1 MRGGQAVAEVL
12 VREGVEVV
20 FCLPSNAMIDEA
32 AARGIRPIVG
42 REERSVINM
51 ADAYTRMH
59 DGRRIGV
66 AMVQHGPGAEHAFGG
81 IAQAYADSVPVLFLP
96 SGMARPRLGVR
107 TTFDAVTAY
116 RPVAKWTSRFDT
128 AATVPHQ
135 LRRAFQKLRS
145 GRPGPV
151 VLEMPADVVSEEF
164 DDELFDYTP
173 PARPR
178 SAADPAEVTR
188 AVDLLRAAER
198 PIIHVGQGV
207 LWARASAALVEFAEL
222 ADAPVMTTYT
232 AKSAFPENHPLAIG
246 CGGVAITPQ
255 IRDLLPDA
263 DLVFSVGASLAKT
276 LGSFPIPAG
285 KTMIQATNDPDDLSM
300 EYDLAAGL
308 VGDAALVLGQLC
320 AELRSR
326 GGAAGGMAGSAAS
339 GRAAGGLR
347 GARALVARARERAAS
362 EWAAKLTSDEV
373 PINPLRVVAEV
384 IAATDPDHTVIT
396 HDSGYPRDHLAPH
409 YISTVPRGY
418 LGWGNSTP
426 LGSSIGLA
434 LGAKAAAPDK
444 TVIAFLGDA
453 AFGQCGLELETSVRC
468 GLPLLCVLVNN
479 SEMGNYEKLQ
489 PVAQDKFGIKYL
501 SGRYTEVAL
510 ALGADAERIERP
522 QDLAP
527 ALKRALAAVQGGRT
541 VLLEVITRPEAAFV
555 RPLS

>member
-1 MRGGQAVAEVL
+1 MRGGEAVAEVL

-20 FCLPSNAMIDEA
+20 FCLPSNALIDEA

-51 ADAYTRMH
+51 ADAYSRMH

-66 AMVQHGPGAEHAFGG
+66 CMVQHGPGAEHAFGG

-116 RPVAKWTSRFDT
+116 RPVAKWSSRFNT
-128 AATVPHQ
+128 AASVPHQ
-135 LRRAFQKLRS
+135 LRRAFQQLRS

-151 VLEMPADVVSEEF
+151 VLEMPADVVTEEF
-164 DDELFDYTP
+164 DAGLFGYTP

-178 SAADPAEVTR
+178 SQADPAEVAR
-188 AVDLLRAAER
+188 AVDLLLAAER

-222 ADAPVMTTYT
+222 AEAPVMTTYT
-232 AKSAFPENHPLAIG
+232 AKSAFPENHPLALG

-255 IRDLLPDA
+255 IHELLPDA
-263 DLVFSVGASLAKT
+263 DLIFSVGASLART
-276 LGSFPIPAG
+276 LASFPIPAG

-300 EYDLAAGL
+300 EYDLAVGL

-320 AELRSR
+320 DQLRSR
-326 GGAAGGMAGSAAS
+326 AS
-339 GRAAGGLR
+339 GRAGGRDSGRDRR
-347 GARALVARARERAAS
+347 GVRERVAQARERAAS

-373 PINPLRVVAEV
+373 PVNPLRVVAEV
-384 IAATDPDHTVIT
+384 IAATDPDQTVIT

-409 YISTVPRGY
+409 YVSTVPRGY

-434 LGAKAAAPDK
+434 LGAKAAAPGK
-444 TVIAFLGDA
+444 TVVAFLGDA
-453 AFGQCGLELETSVRC
+453 AFGQSGLELETSVRC

-489 PVAQDKFGIKYL
+489 PIAQEKFGIKHL
-501 SGRYTEVAL
+501 SGRYAEVAR
-510 ALGADAERIERP
+510 ALGADAERVERP
-522 QDLAP
+522 EDLAP
-527 ALKRALAAVQGGRT
+527 ALRRALAAVGAGRT
-541 VLLEVITRPEAAFV
+541 VLLEVITRPEPAFV

>member
-1 MRGGQAVAEVL
+1 MMRAGQAVAEIL
-12 VREGVEVV
+12 RREGVEVV
-20 FCLPSNAMIDEA
+20 FCVPSNALIDEVA
-32 AARGIRPIVG
+32 AVGIRPIVG

-59 DGRRIGV
+59 DGHRIGV
-66 AMVQHGPGAEHAFGG
+66 CMVQHGPGAEHAFGG
-81 IAQAYADSVPVLFLP
+81 IAQAHADSVPVLFLP

-107 TTFDAVTAY
+107 TTFDAVNAY
-116 RPVAKWTSRFDT
+116 RPISKWSSRFDT

-151 VLEMPADVVSEEF
+151 VLEMPADVVTEEL
-164 DDELFDYTP
+164 DGPFDYVP
-173 PARPR
+173 PTRPR
-178 SAADPAEVTR
+178 SQGDPAAVSR
-188 AVDLLRAAER
+188 AIDLLLAARR

-222 ADAPVMTTYT
+222 VEAPVMTTYT
-232 AKSAFPENHPLAIG
+232 AKSAFPENHPLALG

-255 IRDLLPDA
+255 IHDLLPEA
-263 DLVFSVGASLAKT
+263 DLIFSVGASLGRT

-300 EYDLAAGL
+300 EYNLACGL

-320 AELRSR
+320 DEIRSR
-326 GGAAGGMAGSAAS
+326 APGGVPD
-339 GRAAGGLR
+339 RR
-347 GARALVARARERAAS
+347 GVRELVARAQERAAS
-362 EWAAKLTSDEV
+362 EWAAKLGSDEV
-373 PINPLRVVAEV
+373 PINPLRVVAEI
-384 IAATDPDHTVIT
+384 IAATDPDQTVIT

-409 YISTVPRGY
+409 YVSTVPRGY
-418 LGWGNSTP
+418 LGWGNTTP

-434 LGAKAAAPDK
+434 LGAKAAVPDK

-453 AFGQCGLELETSVRC
+453 AFGQSGLELETSVRC

-489 PVAQDKFGIKYL
+489 PIAQERFGIKHL
-501 SGRYTEVAL
+501 SGRYADVAI
-510 ALGADAERIERP
+510 ALGAKAERVEQP
-522 QDLAP
+522 GELAQ
-527 ALKRALAAVQGGRT
+527 ALRKALAAVQGGST
-541 VLLEVITRPEAAFV
+541 VLLEVITRPEPAYV
-555 RPLS
+555 RPLT

>member
-1 MRGGQAVAEVL
+1 MGAAVMRGGEAVAEVL
-12 VREGVEVV
+12 RREGVEVV
-20 FCLPSNAMIDEA
+20 FCLPSNALIDEA
-32 AARGIRPIVG
+32 AAVGIRPIVG

-66 AMVQHGPGAEHAFGG
+66 CMVQHGPGAEHAFGG

-116 RPVAKWTSRFDT
+116 RPISKWSSRFDT

-151 VLEMPADVVSEEF
+151 VLEMPADVVTEEF
-164 DDELFDYTP
+164 DAGLFDYTP

-178 SAADPAEVTR
+178 SQADPAEVSR
-188 AVDLLRAAER
+188 AVDLLLAARR

-222 ADAPVMTTYT
+222 AEAPVMTTYS
-232 AKSAFPENHPLAIG
+232 AKSAFPEDHPLAIG

-255 IRDLLPDA
+255 IYELLPDA
-263 DLVFSVGASLAKT
+263 DLIFSVGASLART

-300 EYDLAAGL
+300 EYSLTCGL

-320 AELRSR
+320 RQIRLR
-326 GGAAGGMAGSAAS
+326 AADRS
-339 GRAAGGLR
+339 GRGVR
-347 GARALVARARERAAS
+347 ELVAQVRERAAS
-362 EWAAKLTSDEV
+362 QWAAKLTSDEV
-373 PINPLRVVAEV
+373 PINPLRVVAEI
-384 IAATDPDHTVIT
+384 IAATDPDQTVIT

-409 YISTVPRGY
+409 YVSTVPRGY

-434 LGAKAAAPDK
+434 LGAKAAVPDK

-453 AFGQCGLELETSVRC
+453 AFGQSGLELETSVRC

-489 PVAQDKFGIKYL
+489 PIAQKRFGIKHL
-501 SGRYTEVAL
+501 SGRYADVAVG
-510 ALGADAERIERP
+510 LGAQAARVERP
-522 QDLAP
+522 DELAP
-527 ALKRALAAVQGGRT
+527 ALRKALATVQGGT
-541 VLLEVITRPEAAFV
+541 TFLLEVITRPEPAFV
-555 RPLS
+555 RPLT

>member
-20 FCLPSNAMIDEA
+20 FCLPSNAMIDA
-32 AARGIRPIVG
+32 VAARGIRPIVG

-51 ADAYTRMH
+51 ADAYSRMH
-59 DGRRIGV
+59 DGERIGV

-151 VLEMPADVVSEEF
+151 VLEMPADVVTEEF
-164 DDELFDYTP
+164 DDALFEYSA

-178 SAADPAEVTR
+178 SQADPAEVAR
-188 AVDLLRAAER
+188 AVDLLLAAER

-207 LWARASAALVEFAEL
+207 LWARASPALVEFAEL
-222 ADAPVMTTYT
+222 AGAPVMTTYT
-232 AKSAFPENHPLAIG
+232 AKSAFPENHPLALG

-263 DLVFSVGASLAKT
+263 DLIFSVGASLART

-320 AELRSR
+320 DELRSR
-326 GGAAGGMAGSAAS
+326 EGGRRGI
-339 GRAAGGLR
+339 
-347 GARALVARARERAAS
+347 GARERVAAARERAAG

-409 YISTVPRGY
+409 YVATVPRGY

-444 TVIAFLGDA
+444 TVVAFLGDA
-453 AFGQCGLELETSVRC
+453 AFGQSGLELETSVRC
-468 GLPLLCVLVNN
+468 GLPVLCVLVNN

-489 PVAQDKFGIKYL
+489 PVAQERFGIKYL
-501 SGRYTEVAL
+501 SGRYAEVAL
-510 ALGADAERIERP
+510 ALGAEAERIERP
-522 QDLAP
+522 AELAP
-527 ALKRALAAVQGGRT
+527 ALKRALAAVGAGRT
-541 VLLEVITRPEAAFV
+541 VLLEVITRPEPAFV

>member
-1 MRGGQAVAEVL
+1 MRGGEAVAEVL

-20 FCLPSNAMIDEA
+20 FCLPSNALIDEV
-32 AARGIRPIVG
+32 AARGIRPIVA

-59 DGRRIGV
+59 DGRKIGV
-66 AMVQHGPGAEHAFGG
+66 CMVQHGPGAEHAFGG

-96 SGMARPRLGVR
+96 SGMARSRLGVR

-116 RPVAKWTSRFDT
+116 RPISKWSSRFST

-135 LRRAFQKLRS
+135 LRRAFQQLRS

-151 VLEMPADVVSEEF
+151 VLEMPADVVTEEF
-164 DDELFDYTP
+164 DAALFEYTP

-178 SAADPAEVTR
+178 SQADPAEVAR
-188 AVDLLRAAER
+188 AIDLLLAAER

-207 LWARASAALVEFAEL
+207 LWARASEALVEFAEL
-222 ADAPVMTTYT
+222 AEAPVMTTYT
-232 AKSAFPENHPLAIG
+232 AKSAFPENHPLALG

-255 IRDLLPDA
+255 IRELLPDA
-263 DLVFSVGASLAKT
+263 DLIFSVGASLAVT
-276 LGSFPIPAG
+276 LGSFRIPAG

-300 EYDLAAGL
+300 EYDLAVGL
-308 VGDAALVLGQLC
+308 VGDAALVLDQLC
-320 AELRSR
+320 DQLRSR
-326 GGAAGGMAGSAAS
+326 AS
-339 GRAAGGLR
+339 GSTGLSSR
-347 GARALVARARERAAS
+347 GVRDQVARARELAAA
-362 EWAAKLTSDEV
+362 EWKAKLTSDEV
-373 PINPLRVVAEV
+373 PINPLRVVAEI
-384 IAATDPDHTVIT
+384 IAATDPDQTVIT

-409 YISTVPRGY
+409 YVSTVPRGY

-444 TVIAFLGDA
+444 TVIAFFGDA
-453 AFGQCGLELETSVRC
+453 AFGQSGLELETAVRC

-489 PVAQDKFGIKYL
+489 PVAQEKFGIKYL
-501 SGRYTEVAL
+501 SGRYSEVAL

-522 QDLAP
+522 EDLAP
-527 ALKRALAAVQGGRT
+527 ALRRGLAAVQAGRT
-541 VLLEVITRPEAAFV
+541 FLLEVITRPEPAFV
-555 RPLS
+555 RPLC

>member
-1 MRGGQAVAEVL
+1 MRGGQALAEVL
-12 VREGVEVV
+12 VREGVDVV
-20 FCLPSNAMIDEA
+20 FCLPSNALIDEV

-51 ADAYTRMH
+51 ADAYSRMS

-66 AMVQHGPGAEHAFGG
+66 CMVQHGPGAEHSFGG
-81 IAQAYADSVPVLFLP
+81 IAQAYADSVPLLFLP
-96 SGMARPRLGVR
+96 TGMARPRLGLR

-116 RPVAKWTSRFDT
+116 RPVSKWSSRFDT

-135 LRRAFQKLRS
+135 LRRAFARLRS
-145 GRPGPV
+145 ARPGPV
-151 VLEMPADVVSEEF
+151 VLEMPADVVTEEF
-164 DDELFDYTP
+164 DDALMEYEP

-178 SAADPAEVTR
+178 SQADPADVRR
-188 AVDLLRAAER
+188 AVDALLAARR
-198 PIIHVGQGV
+198 PIIHAGQGI

-232 AKSAFPENHPLAIG
+232 GKSAFPENHPLALG

-263 DLVFSVGASLAKT
+263 DLIFSVGASLAKT

-285 KTMIQATNDPDDLSM
+285 KTMIQATSDPDDLSM
-300 EYDLAAGL
+300 EYGLACGL
-308 VGDAALVLGQLC
+308 VGDAELVLCQLS

-326 GGAAGGMAGSAAS
+326 GARPGSRGAAELA
-339 GRAAGGLR
+339 
-347 GARALVARARERAAS
+347 ARARERAAT
-362 EWAAKLTSDEV
+362 EWAPKLTSDEIPV
-373 PINPLRVVAEV
+373 NPLRVVAEV
-384 IAATDPDHTVIT
+384 IAATDPDETVIT

-409 YISTVPRGY
+409 YVATVPRGY

-434 LGAKAAAPDK
+434 LGAKAAAPGK

-453 AFGQCGLELETSVRC
+453 AFGQSGLELETSVRC
-468 GLPLLCVLVNN
+468 RLPLLCVLVNN

-489 PVAQDKFGIKYL
+489 PIAQEKFGIKYL
-501 SGRYTEVAL
+501 SGNYAEVAR
-510 ALGADAERIERP
+510 ALGADAERIRRP
-522 QDLAP
+522 EELAP
-527 ALKRALAAVQGGRT
+527 ALKRALAAVQAGRT
-541 VLLEVITRPEAAFV
+541 VLLEVITTPEPAMI

>member
-1 MRGGQAVAEVL
+1 MRGGQAVAEIL
-12 VREGVEVV
+12 RREGVEVV

-32 AARGIRPIVG
+32 AAVGIRPIVA

-66 AMVQHGPGAEHAFGG
+66 CMVQHGPGAEHAFGG

-96 SGMARPRLGVR
+96 SGMARQRLGVR

-116 RPVAKWTSRFDT
+116 RPISKWSSRFDT
-128 AATVPHQ
+128 AAAVPDQ

-151 VLEMPADVVSEEF
+151 VLEMPADVVTEEF
-164 DDELFDYTP
+164 DVAELDYTP
-173 PARPR
+173 PERPR
-178 SAADPAEVTR
+178 SQADPAEVRR
-188 AVDLLRAAER
+188 AVDLLLAAER

-207 LWARASAALVEFAEL
+207 LWARATAELVEFAEL
-222 ADAPVMTTYT
+222 VEAPVMTTYT
-232 AKSAFPENHPLAIG
+232 GKSAFPENHPLALG

-263 DLVFSVGASLAKT
+263 DLIFSVGASLART

-285 KTMIQATNDPDDLSM
+285 KVMIQATNDPDDLSM
-300 EYDLAAGL
+300 EYGLACGL

-320 AELRSR
+320 QEIRARAVAR
-326 GGAAGGMAGSAAS
+326 GG
-339 GRAAGGLR
+339 R
-347 GARALVARARERAAS
+347 GVREVVAQARERAAR
-362 EWAAKLTSDEV
+362 EWASKLTSDDV
-373 PINPLRVVAEV
+373 PINPLRVVAE
-384 IAATDPDHTVIT
+384 IMAATDPDHTVIT

-409 YISTVPRGY
+409 YVSTVPRGY

-453 AFGQCGLELETSVRC
+453 AFGQSGLELETSVRC
-468 GLPLLCVLVNN
+468 GLPVLCVLVNN

-489 PVAQDKFGIKYL
+489 PVAQEKFGIKYL
-501 SGRYTEVAL
+501 SGRYADVAV
-510 ALGADAERIERP
+510 ALGAQAERVEQP
-522 QDLAP
+522 SDLAP
-527 ALKRALAAVQGGRT
+527 ALRKALAAVQSGTT
-541 VLLEVITRPEAAFV
+541 VLLEVITRPEPAFV
-555 RPLS
+555 RPLT

>member
-1 MRGGQAVAEVL
+1 MRGGEAVAEVL

-20 FCLPSNAMIDEA
+20 FCLPSNALIDEV
-32 AARGIRPIVG
+32 AARGIRPIVA

-66 AMVQHGPGAEHAFGG
+66 CMVQHGPGAEHAFGG

-96 SGMARPRLGVR
+96 SGMARSRLGVR
-107 TTFDAVTAY
+107 TTFDAVAAY
-116 RPVAKWTSRFDT
+116 RPISKWSSRFNT

-135 LRRAFQKLRS
+135 LRRAFQQLRS

-151 VLEMPADVVSEEF
+151 VLEMPADVVTEEF
-164 DDELFDYTP
+164 DAGLFEYTP

-178 SAADPAEVTR
+178 SQADPAEVAR
-188 AVDLLRAAER
+188 AVDLLLAAER

-207 LWARASAALVEFAEL
+207 LWARATAALVEFAEL
-222 ADAPVMTTYT
+222 AEAPVMTTYT
-232 AKSAFPENHPLAIG
+232 AKSAFPENHPLALG

-255 IRDLLPDA
+255 IRELLPDA
-263 DLVFSVGASLAKT
+263 DLVFSVGASLAVT
-276 LGSFPIPAG
+276 LGSFRIPAG

-300 EYDLAAGL
+300 EYDLAVGL
-308 VGDAALVLGQLC
+308 VGDAELVLGQLC
-320 AELRSR
+320 DQLRSR
-326 GGAAGGMAGSAAS
+326 ASGGAS
-339 GRAAGGLR
+339 GRAGR
-347 GARALVARARERAAS
+347 GVRERVAQARELGAA

-373 PINPLRVVAEV
+373 PINPLRVVAEI
-384 IAATDPDHTVIT
+384 IAATDPDQTVIT

-409 YISTVPRGY
+409 YVSTVPRGY

-444 TVIAFLGDA
+444 TVIAFFGDA
-453 AFGQCGLELETSVRC
+453 AFGQSGLELETAVRC
-468 GLPLLCVLVNN
+468 GLPVLCVLVNN

-489 PVAQDKFGIKYL
+489 PIAQERFGIKYL
-501 SGRYTEVAL
+501 SGRYADVAR
-510 ALGADAERIERP
+510 ALGADAERVERP
-522 QDLAP
+522 EDLAP
-527 ALKRALAAVQGGRT
+527 ALHKALAAVRAGRT
-541 VLLEVITRPEAAFV
+541 VLLEVITRPEPAFV

>member
-20 FCLPSNAMIDEA
+20 FCLPSNALIDA
-32 AARGIRPIVG
+32 VAARGIRPLVG

-51 ADAYTRMH
+51 ADAYSRMH
-59 DGRRIGV
+59 DGTRIGV

-81 IAQAYADSVPVLFLP
+81 IAQAYADSVPLLFLP
-96 SGMARPRLGVR
+96 TGLARPRLGLR

-145 GRPGPV
+145 GRSGPV
-151 VLEMPADVVSEEF
+151 VLEMPADVVTEEF
-164 DDELFDYTP
+164 DDELFAYSP

-178 SAADPAEVTR
+178 SQADPAEVRR
-188 AVDLLRAAER
+188 AVDLLLAAER
-198 PIIHVGQGV
+198 PVIHAGQGV
-207 LWARASAALVEFAEL
+207 LWARASTALTEFAEL

-232 AKSAFPENHPLAIG
+232 AKSAFPEQHPLALG

-255 IRDLLPDA
+255 IRDLLPGA

-320 AELRSR
+320 DELRSR
-326 GGAAGGMAGSAAS
+326 GGRRETG
-339 GRAAGGLR
+339 
-347 GARALVARARERAAS
+347 ARERVAAAREDAAR
-362 EWAAKLTSDEV
+362 EWAVKLTSDEV

-409 YISTVPRGY
+409 YVATVPRGY

-444 TVIAFLGDA
+444 TVVAFLGDA

-468 GLPLLCVLVNN
+468 GLPLLVVLVNN
-479 SEMGNYEKLQ
+479 AEMGNYEKLQ
-489 PVAQDKFGIKYL
+489 PVAQERFGIKYL
-501 SGRYTEVAL
+501 SGRYAEVAL

-522 QDLAP
+522 EELAP
-527 ALKRALAAVQGGRT
+527 ALKRALAATGAGRT
-541 VLLEVITRPEAAFV
+541 VLLEVITRPEPAFV

>member
-20 FCLPSNAMIDEA
+20 FCLPSNAMIDEV

-51 ADAYTRMH
+51 ADAYSRMH

-151 VLEMPADVVSEEF
+151 VLEMPADVVTEEF
-164 DDELFDYTP
+164 DDGLFEYTP

-178 SAADPAEVTR
+178 SQADPAEVAR
-188 AVDLLRAAER
+188 AVDLLLAAEQ
-198 PIIHVGQGV
+198 PVIHAGQGV

-222 ADAPVMTTYT
+222 AAAPVMTTYT
-232 AKSAFPENHPLAIG
+232 AKSAFPENHPLALG

-263 DLVFSVGASLAKT
+263 DLVFSVGASLART

-320 AELRSR
+320 DELRSR
-326 GGAAGGMAGSAAS
+326 DGLRAGLRD
-339 GRAAGGLR
+339 GRAVR
-347 GARALVARARERAAS
+347 ERVARARERAAG
-362 EWAAKLTSDEV
+362 EWAAKLASDEV
-373 PINPLRVVAEV
+373 PVNPLRVVAEV
-384 IAATDPDHTVIT
+384 IAATDPDQTVIT

-409 YISTVPRGY
+409 YVATVPRGY

-444 TVIAFLGDA
+444 TVVAFLGDA
-453 AFGQCGLELETSVRC
+453 AFGQSGLELETSVRC

-489 PVAQDKFGIKYL
+489 PIAQAKFGIKHL
-501 SGRYTEVAL
+501 SGRYAEVAR
-510 ALGADAERIERP
+510 ALGADAERIDRP
-522 QDLAP
+522 DDLAP
-527 ALKRALAAVQGGRT
+527 ALKRALAAVGSGRT
-541 VLLEVITRPEAAFV
+541 VLLEVITRPEPAFV
-555 RPLS
+555 RPLT